1 MKKIL
6 LSTALLSCFVFAK
19 DVNVGVVLPLT
30 GPVAAYGQ
38 DVLAGVELA
47 NKIMPKAKNGDTIN
61 LVVLDSKGDKVETS
75 TAALRLVSKDKVVA
89 IIGEATTPNTMQV
102 ISVAEDKKVPM
113 IAPVASGDKLLD
125 NKKYSSRVCFMDSFQ
140 GQKFADYAIDTL
152 KYKTVAMVVDQ
163 ANVYSLGL
171 AKVFETQFKKRGGK
185 VLKKLMISSN
195 DKDFKAIISQL
206 QSVKPDFV
214 YMPIYHPEAA
224 LITKQA
230 RALGFNTPF
239 SAGDGVNNKTF
250 IELGGE
256 AVNDFIFTDSFD
268 YNNPST
274 ALGKSFVDR
283 YEKEKKTREVPAFAA
298 MGADAY
304 FVTVNA
310 INNCAASLT
319 SECINNEIHKTTK
332 LEVVGGVI
340 SIDKSGNAK
349 RPVIIKEIK
358 NGKQSYKATVNP

>member
-75 TAALRLVSKDKVVA
+75 TAALRLVSKDKVVT

-152 KYKTVAMVVDQ
+152 KYKACRSTRTAV
-163 ANVYSLGL
+163 
-171 AKVFETQFKKRGGK
+171 
-185 VLKKLMISSN
+185 
-195 DKDFKAIISQL
+195 SQRR
-206 QSVKPDFV
+206 Q
-214 YMPIYHPEAA
+214 
-224 LITKQA
+224 
-230 RALGFNTPF
+230 
-239 SAGDGVNNKTF
+239 
-250 IELGGE
+250 
-256 AVNDFIFTDSFD
+256 
-268 YNNPST
+268 
-274 ALGKSFVDR
+274 KSFIWHSR
-283 YEKEKKTREVPAFAA
+283 
-298 MGADAY
+298 
-304 FVTVNA
+304 
-310 INNCAASLT
+310 L
-319 SECINNEIHKTTK
+319 
-332 LEVVGGVI
+332 
-340 SIDKSGNAK
+340 
-349 RPVIIKEIK
+349 
-358 NGKQSYKATVNP
+358 